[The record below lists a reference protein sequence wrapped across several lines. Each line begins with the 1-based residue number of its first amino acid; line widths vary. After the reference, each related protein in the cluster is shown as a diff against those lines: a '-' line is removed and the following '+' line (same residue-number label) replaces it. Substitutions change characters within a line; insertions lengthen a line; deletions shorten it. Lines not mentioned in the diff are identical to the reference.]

1 MVKQDQRTILV
12 VDDDPIF
19 VKATVAVLEAHGYR
33 ALSAKDGDEG
43 LAMMREAAP
52 DLVLLDVMMSWV
64 LDGVNVSRA
73 MMEDSRLR
81 RIPLIMVTSIR
92 NTEYRDAFPQD
103 EYLHADMWLDKP
115 CPPEKLAAEVEAILS
130 QRRGDELDL
139 SPIPGNPDS
148 SGSGS
153 R

>member
-1 MVKQDQRTILV
+1 MLQDQPTILI

-19 VKATVAVLEAHGYR
+19 VKATSAVLEAHGYR
-33 ALSAKDGDEG
+33 VLSAEDGNEG
-43 LAMMREAAP
+43 LAMMRAAPP

-103 EYLHADMWLDKP
+103 EYLHADKWLDKP
-115 CPPEKLAAEVEAILS
+115 CPPTMLIAEVEAILS
-130 QRRGDELDL
+130 QRRGGEADARPVPGGPDER
-139 SPIPGNPDS
+139 G
-148 SGSGS
+148 
-153 R
+153 